1 MKSSKGFYLLGLM
14 VSPSWGGQRGCV
26 GILPALGRAEPL
38 EMAAVTG
45 VGSRCPGERLSSR
58 ARALITIEEGSAAQ
72 N

>member
-14 VSPSWGGQRGCV
+14 VSPSWGGQGGCA